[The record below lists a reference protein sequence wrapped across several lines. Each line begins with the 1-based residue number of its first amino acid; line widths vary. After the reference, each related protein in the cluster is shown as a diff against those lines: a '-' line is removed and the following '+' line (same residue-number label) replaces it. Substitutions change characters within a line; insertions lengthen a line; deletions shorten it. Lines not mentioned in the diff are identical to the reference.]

1 MERWRVGWR
10 SLHEGKSTSGLYLS
24 LIQLKGH
31 TFGLDKFNKS
41 KLIFEVFFTQQH
53 RFGLHWIQ
61 SNFYSHN
68 HLNQRDPET
77 QLSEFGATNSQKYSS
92 VWYLQRIHYSYF
104 LQSKSLEVIKHYN
117 ISVSDSLGFTC
128 CYYSKWKWTKQSL
141 PLRTDAIAYGKCSP
155 RNHTLQINISGRLG
169 SSTSGYTLCEQSM
182 MAEIAIDIAMVNGC
196 KITARSISDSL
207 TRLFRRSRT
216 CLLSDRY
223 LHVKVVYK
231 R

>member
-31 TFGLDKFNKS
+31 TFGLDKFNKP
-41 KLIFEVFFTQQH
+41 KLIFEVFFHTTAW
-53 RFGLHWIQ
+53 FWTWIQ

-77 QLSEFGATNSQKYSS
+77 RHSEFGATSSQTYSS
-92 VWYLQRIHYSYF
+92 VWYLKRIHYPYF
-104 LQSKSLEVIKHYN
+104 SQSKSLEVIKHYN

-141 PLRTDAIAYGKCSP
+141 PL
-155 RNHTLQINISGRLG
+155 H
-169 SSTSGYTLCEQSM
+169 
-182 MAEIAIDIAMVNGC
+182 
-196 KITARSISDSL
+196 
-207 TRLFRRSRT
+207 RRH
-216 CLLSDRY
+216 CLWEMLP
-223 LHVKVVYK
+223 
-231 R
+231 